1 MTQSGISYVVVDLP
15 NRTHPTHDNGV
26 PTALANLKESVDV
39 MAISAGSLYNTIS
52 NTLSHLGSLNAGYS
66 LDVASKMDVDFA
78 GETTELAKG
87 QILAQAGTAM
97 LAQANAQGQGMLALI
112 QS

>member
-1 MTQSGISYVVVDLP
+1 M
-15 NRTHPTHDNGV
+15 
-26 PTALANLKESVDV
+26 
-39 MAISAGSLYNTIS
+39 YNQIS
-52 NTLSHLGSLNAGYS
+52 NAMEHLTNLSATLSLDMGSKL
-66 LDVASKMDVDFA
+66 DVDFA

-97 LAQANAQGQGMLALI
+97 LAQANAQGQSLLALI

>member
-1 MTQSGISYVVVDLP
+1 V
-15 NRTHPTHDNGV
+15 N
-26 PTALANLKESVDV
+26 ALSQLS
-39 MAISAGSLYNTIS
+39 SLR
-52 NTLSHLGSLNAGYS
+52 AGYS
-66 LDVASKMDVDFA
+66 IDVASKLDVDFA